1 MSPSNSKII
10 ANEFV
15 NQPYFM
21 EEYMKIKA
29 LVKSM
34 ILASACTLV
43 AGSAL
48 AATTLTGSGASF
60 PAPIYQE
67 WFKDLAKGGEIIVNY
82 QSVGSG
88 TGIKNFIAHTVDFG
102 ASDAA
107 MNDKEIAKVPEGVQL
122 LPMTAGEIVLTYNLE
137 GVNDLKLPRNVYS
150 DIFLGK
156 ISKWNDAKI
165 VAANPGVKLPDMPIT
180 VVVRSDGSGTTFNF
194 TGHLSAISDEFK
206 VNVGQGKT
214 VNWPAKNMVKGK
226 KNDGVSS
233 AVRQT
238 PGAIGYTEF
247 GFAQLNHLPMAVLQN
262 KEGKFVAAG
271 ADGGAAALANAKLPE
286 NMIVFLTDPEGD
298 TSYPIVT
305 YTWMLFYKKNKD
317 AETAEALRKM
327 VEYGLT
333 EGQKIADK
341 AGYIPLPAS
350 VVEKVRAASH
360 NIQ

>member
-1 MSPSNSKII
+1 
-10 ANEFV
+10 
-15 NQPYFM
+15 
-21 EEYMKIKA
+21 MKIKA
-29 LVKSM
+29 LLKSVAV
-34 ILASACTLV
+34 ASAFAMV
-43 AGSAL
+43 AGSAF

-67 WFKDLAKGGEIIVNY
+67 WFKDLAKGGDLVVNY

-107 MNDKEIAKVPEGVQL
+107 MNDEEIAQVPEGVQL
-122 LPMTAGEIVLTYNLE
+122 LPMTAGEIVITYNLD
-137 GVNDLKLPRNVYS
+137 GVQGLKLPRDVYS

-156 ISKWNDAKI
+156 ITKWNDAKI

-180 VVVRSDGSGTTFNF
+180 VVVRSDGSGTTYNF
-194 TGHLSAISDEFK
+194 TGHLCAISPEFK
-206 VNVGQGKT
+206 EKVGQGKT
-214 VNWPAKNMVKGK
+214 VQWPGSNMVKGK

-238 PGAIGYTEF
+238 PGAIGYTEY
-247 GFAQLNHLPMAVLQN
+247 GYAQLNHLPMAVLQN
-262 KEGKFVAAG
+262 QAGKYVAPG
-271 ADGGAAALANAKLPE
+271 AEGGAAALANAVLPD
-286 NMIVFLTDPEGD
+286 NMIVFLTDPKGD

-317 AETAEALRKM
+317 AKTAEALRDM

-333 EGQKIADK
+333 TGQKIADK

-350 VVEKVRAASH
+350 VVAKVRAASQ